1 MPFRQE
7 AGRGQEVTK
16 HEANTDE
23 DEIELL
29 LSFARDY
36 IQFAEEMTGPNYGP
50 YIGGDPHNFSPR
62 SPRQH
67 RTGARGH
74 RTACEAWDR
83 GE

>member
-1 MPFRQE
+1 MKR
-7 AGRGQEVTK
+7 TL
-16 HEANTDE
+16 TE

-50 YIGGDPHNFSPR
+50 YIGGDPHNFSPDPQDSTEQER
-62 SPRQH
+62 E
-67 RTGARGH
+67 AH